1 MNAVITE
8 KTRVDARHAISITDP
23 RLVPGEEVEVIVRST
38 SASTSAAA
46 TPSPSLWELATTL
59 GIDAPADYSVN
70 FEQVLR

>member
-8 KTRVDARHAISITDP
+8 KTRVDARHAISITDL

-38 SASTSAAA
+38 SAANTS
-46 TPSPSLWELATTL
+46 SPSLWELAATL